1 MKKSVLISGSLWDY
15 ILSLII
21 GLIFLSSCNT
31 THFTTV
37 NNMRNING
45 KIYLLN
51 DTILEG
57 NVTIGLD
64 GSWGNKSYVEILE
77 KGRKKI
83 TKVMVEDINE
93 VYVRNNYY
101 QPKIIDTGIFG
112 GEIIRFLKRIT
123 KSDSKIQLFEYHTQ
137 STVNSGFGPRSGSYN
152 EDNFK
157 YYVSLPFHNR
167 YECFNI
173 NGEDIVPDME
183 RKVSKFFDECPKL
196 TKKIKNKED
205 GFYYSF
211 FTGSADKKINIW
223 TNIIEEYDK
232 CMEINKGK

>member
-1 MKKSVLISGSLWDY
+1 MEKSIFIPGSFGDY
-15 ILSLII
+15 ILSLML
-21 GLIFLSSCNT
+21 GLVLLSSCNT

-51 DTILEG
+51 DNILEG
-57 NVTIGLD
+57 NISIGLD

-77 KGRKKI
+77 KGRKKN

-152 EDNFK
+152 QDNFI
-157 YYVSLPFHNR
+157 YYVSLPFHSR
-167 YECFNI
+167 YECYNI

-196 TKKIKNKED
+196 AKKIKNKDD

-211 FTGSADKKINIW
+211 FTGSSDKKINIW

-232 CMEINKGK
+232 CMESKKGK